1 MGGDNCLKSEP
12 NIESV
17 VRNHQN
23 DSKSVHLLDLKMV
36 NGNDWLEMTVANT
49 SQR

>member
-1 MGGDNCLKSEP
+1 MGGDSCLKSEP

-36 NGNDWLEMTVANT
+36 
-49 SQR
+49 